1 MSTTKYKS
9 PREDIPGNLN
19 ENDAPGADPLHS
31 VARQLA
37 EAMKP
42 FRLFAR
48 QFEEVTKPLRIFSRQ
63 IDEQLEPLRTLS
75 RQIAEKQDAI
85 RSALEPLAVGFNTFG
100 TIWRMYDRAYET
112 GWILCPDV
120 SDFAG
125 YQNIL
130 KKSGEDHETL
140 DKCISEFYSVNWPRI
155 GFGLRSEFS
164 TYSLDELSKSAFCDA
179 LTLHGE
185 GKYDLVPRILF
196 PEIERVMRIK
206 LFNNSQDRISCT
218 EMIDKFGNAYSWP
231 EVTGRSPIA
240 HHILFGE
247 LVHWVF
253 ASQQERG
260 AVKKHCVP
268 NRHEVIHGLDIA
280 LTFKDSVNMLLFAFF
295 MMGVMQSE
303 ARDIPPERE
312 NGRCAPQSD

>member
-1 MSTTKYKS
+1 MSITKHIS

-19 ENDAPGADPLHS
+19 ENDVPHADPLHS
-31 VARQLA
+31 LARQLS
-37 EAMKP
+37 EAVKP

-48 QFEEVTKPLRIFSRQ
+48 QFEEVTKPLRFFSRQ
-63 IDEQLEPLRTLS
+63 IDEQLEPLRALS

-85 RSALEPLAVGFNTFG
+85 RSALEPLAVGLNSFG
-100 TIWRMYDRAYET
+100 TIWRMHDRAHET
-112 GWILCPDV
+112 GWILCPDA
-120 SDFAG
+120 SDFDG

-130 KKSGEDHETL
+130 EKSGEDHETL
-140 DKCISEFYSVNWPRI
+140 DWCISEFYSANWPRI
-155 GFGLRSEFS
+155 GSSLMSEFS

-179 LTLHGE
+179 LTFHEE

-206 LFNNSQDRISCT
+206 LFKNSQDRISCT
-218 EMIDKFGNAYSWP
+218 AMIDKFGNEYSWR
-231 EVTGRSPIA
+231 EVTGRNPIA

-247 LVHWVF
+247 FMHWVF
-253 ASQQERG
+253 AGQKERG
-260 AVKKHCVP
+260 TVKTHCVP

-295 MMGVMQSE
+295 IMGVMQSE
-303 ARDIPPERE
+303 ARDISPERE
-312 NGRCAPQSD
+312 NGCYAPQSY